1 MNIDKTIKK
10 VGLCLLIVIIG
21 YMFYWWSLF
30 LLGYL
35 FGSSDAVGMGYFSI
49 IGLIDFIFG
58 LTMIILVEILL
69 FLGIKKCIKSIKAL
83 SAPEAK

>member
-21 YMFYWWSLF
+21 YISYFWFYL

-49 IGLIDFIFG
+49 GGLINYVFG
-58 LTMIILVEILL
+58 LAMIILVEILL
-69 FLGIKKCIKSIKAL
+69 FLGIIKCIKSIKAL